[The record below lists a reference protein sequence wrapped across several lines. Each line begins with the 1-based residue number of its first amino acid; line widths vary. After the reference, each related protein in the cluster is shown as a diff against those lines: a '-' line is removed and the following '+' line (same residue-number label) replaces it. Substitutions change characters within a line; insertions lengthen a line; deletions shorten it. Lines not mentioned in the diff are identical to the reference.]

1 MTDSRKGPLPGLT
14 CASTECLTQ
23 AALFLAGIPVCEEHR
38 KALHEY
44 FNQRTK
50 PGPRIDMA
58 EIFRLQ
64 KEQQAS
70 RVEITSRVAL
80 TPAQSAVAPDTAEEM
95 GCVYY
100 ITWRRDDRFVKIGTT
115 RTASQRFKQ
124 LNGPTGDRIRLL
136 VAEPG
141 SYEQEALRHEQFA
154 NFRKPRTELFVY
166 TQEIVDHIAQL
177 RRRFPHYRDFTDVGM
192 SYD

>member
-1 MTDSRKGPLPGLT
+1 
-14 CASTECLTQ
+14 
-23 AALFLAGIPVCEEHR
+23 
-38 KALHEY
+38 
-44 FNQRTK
+44 
-50 PGPRIDMA
+50 MA

-70 RVEITSRVAL
+70 QVNVSKRVPL
-80 TPAQSAVAPDTAEEM
+80 TPAQSAVSPGTAEEL

-115 RTASQRFKQ
+115 QTASQRFKQ

-141 SYEQEALRHEQFA
+141 SYAQESMRHEQFA
-154 NFRKPRTELFVY
+154 NLRKPRTELFDY
-166 TQEIVDHIAQL
+166 TQEIVDHIADL
-177 RRRFPHYRDFTDVGM
+177 RQRFPHYRDFTDVGM

>member
-1 MTDSRKGPLPGLT
+1 MSGFTV
-14 CASTECLTQ
+14 CASTECPAP
-23 AALFLAGIPVCEEHR
+23 AALFVADIPVCEEHR
-38 KALHEY
+38 KALHAH
-44 FNQRTK
+44 FTTRAK

-64 KEQQAS
+64 KAQQAS
-70 RVEITSRVAL
+70 SVCISSREAL
-80 TPAQSAVAPDTAEEM
+80 SPAQSAVAPDTAEEM

-115 RTASQRFKQ
+115 KTASQRFKQ

-154 NFRKPRTELFVY
+154 NLRKPRTELFDY
-166 TQEIVDHIAQL
+166 SREIVDHIAEL

>member
-1 MTDSRKGPLPGLT
+1 
-14 CASTECLTQ
+14 
-23 AALFLAGIPVCEEHR
+23 LFLADIPVCEEHR
-38 KALHEY
+38 KALHAY

-50 PGPRIDMA
+50 PGPRIDME

-70 RVEITSRVAL
+70 RVCISSRKAL

-115 RTASQRFKQ
+115 RTASQRFKD

-141 SYEQEALRHEQFA
+141 SYAQEALRHEQFA
-154 NFRKPRTELFVY
+154 NLRKPRTELFEY
-166 TQEIVDHIAQL
+166 TQEIVDHIAAL

>member
-1 MTDSRKGPLPGLT
+1 MSAFLVCSSTACTD
-14 CASTECLTQ
+14 Q
-23 AALFLAGIPVCEEHR
+23 AVLFLADIPVCDEHR
-38 KALHEY
+38 KALHKH

-50 PGPRIDMA
+50 PGPQIDMA

-64 KEQQAS
+64 KAQQAS
-70 RVEITSRVAL
+70 RVEITSRQAL

-115 RTASQRFKQ
+115 QGASQRFKQ

-141 SYEQEALRHEQFA
+141 SYAQEALRHEQFA
-154 NFRKPRTELFVY
+154 NLRKPRTELFDY
-166 TQEIVDHIAQL
+166 TQQMVDHIAEL

>member
-1 MTDSRKGPLPGLT
+1 MSGFTV
-14 CASTECLTQ
+14 CASTECPAPT
-23 AALFLAGIPVCEEHR
+23 ALFVAGIPVCEEHR
-38 KALHEY
+38 KALHSH
-44 FNQRTK
+44 FNRRTR
-50 PGPRIDMA
+50 PGPQIDMA

-64 KEQQAS
+64 AARDAS
-70 RVEITSRVAL
+70 RVVISSREPL

-115 RTASQRFKQ
+115 KTASQRFKQ

-141 SYEQEALRHEQFA
+141 SYAQEALRHEQFA
-154 NFRKPRTELFVY
+154 NLRKPRTELFDY
-166 TQEIVDHIAQL
+166 TQEIVDHIAEL
-177 RRRFPHYRDFTDVGM
+177 RQRFPYYRDFTDVGM

>member
-1 MTDSRKGPLPGLT
+1 MSAFIA
-14 CASTECLTQ
+14 CASTECSTP
-23 AALFLAGIPVCEEHR
+23 AALFIADIPVCEEHR
-38 KALHEY
+38 KALHGY
-44 FNQRTK
+44 FTQRTK

-64 KEQQAS
+64 KAQQAS
-70 RVEITSRVAL
+70 RVCISSREAL
-80 TPAQSAVAPDTAEEM
+80 TPAQSAVAPDAAEEM

-115 RTASQRFKQ
+115 RTASRRFKD

-141 SYEQEALRHEQFA
+141 SYAQEALRHEQFA
-154 NFRKPRTELFVY
+154 NLRKPRTELFDY
-166 TQEIVDHIAQL
+166 TQEIVDHIAKL
-177 RRRFPHYRDFTDVGM
+177 RQRFPHYRDFTDVGM

>member
-1 MTDSRKGPLPGLT
+1 MPGFT

-38 KALHEY
+38 KALHAH

-50 PGPRIDMA
+50 PGPRIDMG

-64 KEQQAS
+64 KEQQAATVSISS
-70 RVEITSRVAL
+70 REAL

-115 RTASQRFKQ
+115 QAASRRFKD

-141 SYEQEALRHEQFA
+141 SYAQEALRHEQFA
-154 NFRKPRTELFVY
+154 DLRKPRTELFAY
-166 TQEIVDHIAQL
+166 TQEIVDHIAKL

>member
-1 MTDSRKGPLPGLT
+1 MTPPKGGSLPGFS
-14 CASTECLTQ
+14 CASTECLTP

-38 KALHEY
+38 KALHSH
-44 FNQRTK
+44 FSQRTK
-50 PGPRIDMA
+50 PGPQIDMA

-64 KEQQAS
+64 AARDAS
-70 RVEITSRVAL
+70 RVFISSREAL

-115 RTASQRFKQ
+115 QAASRRFKD
-124 LNGPTGDRIRLL
+124 LNGPTGDRVRLL

-141 SYEQEALRHEQFA
+141 SYAQETLRHEQFA
-154 NFRKPRTELFVY
+154 NLRKPRTELFTY
-166 TQEIVDHIAQL
+166 TQEIVDHIAEL
-177 RRRFPHYRDFTDVGM
+177 RQRFPHYRDFTDVGM

>member
-1 MTDSRKGPLPGLT
+1 MLGFTR
-14 CASTECLTQ
+14 CASTDCFTEACMFI
-23 AALFLAGIPVCEEHR
+23 ANIPVCEEHR
-38 KALHEY
+38 KALHSH
-44 FNQRTK
+44 FNTRTK
-50 PGPRIDMA
+50 PGPSIDMA

-64 KEQQAS
+64 KAQQAS
-70 RVEITSRVAL
+70 RVSISSREAL

-100 ITWRRDDRFVKIGTT
+100 ITWRRDDRYVKIGTT

-141 SYEQEALRHEQFA
+141 SYAQEALRHEQFA
-154 NFRKPRTELFVY
+154 NLRKPRTELFDY
-166 TQEIVDHIAQL
+166 TQEIVDHIADL
-177 RRRFPHYRDFTDVGM
+177 RQRFPHYRDFTDVGM

>member
-1 MTDSRKGPLPGLT
+1 MPGFIE
-14 CASTECLTQ
+14 CASTECLTP
-23 AALFLAGIPVCEEHR
+23 AALFLADIPVCEEHR
-38 KALHEY
+38 KALHAH
-44 FNQRTK
+44 FTQRTK

-64 KEQQAS
+64 KAQQAS
-70 RVEITSRVAL
+70 RMEITSRVAL

-100 ITWRRDDRFVKIGTT
+100 ITWRRDARFVKIGTT
-115 RTASQRFKQ
+115 QAASQRFKQ
-124 LNGPTGDRIRLL
+124 LNGPTGDRVRLL

-141 SYEQEALRHEQFA
+141 SYAQEALRHEQFA
-154 NFRKPRTELFVY
+154 NLRKPRTDLFEY
-166 TQEIVDHIAQL
+166 TQEILDHIADL
-177 RRRFPHYRDFTDVGM
+177 RQRFPQYRDFTDVGM